1 MAARSTVPRRPLS
14 RRTFLSAASVGGLA
28 VAGGL
33 ALSGCSDSAE
43 NVRKAKIEQL
53 TPLWLDA
60 LADQSLARSLLP
72 HEPDRTAALT
82 VIANERGAH
91 ADALRAELIAID
103 SSRGKKATSAP
114 MFTTPVNPTV
124 ASLRQ
129 QLTASAKRAGDL
141 AVIVD
146 GYRAGLCGSI
156 SAAVT
161 TEVQV
166 QLA

>member
-1 MAARSTVPRRPLS
+1 MVGVAAKRTLP

-33 ALSGCSDSAE
+33 ALTGCSDSAD
-43 NVRKAKIEQL
+43 NVRKAKIDQL
-53 TPLWLDA
+53 TPL
-60 LADQSLARSLLP
+60 LADARSDEATARTLIATQ
-72 HEPDRTAALT
+72 PDRAAALT
-82 VIANERGAH
+82 VIADERKAH
-91 ADALRAELIAID
+91 ADALVAEITAID
-103 SSRGKKATSAP
+103 SGRGKDAATAP
-114 MFTTPVNPTV
+114 APAPAGQPTV
-124 ASLRQ
+124 PALRR

-141 AVIVD
+141 AVAVD

>member
-1 MAARSTVPRRPLS
+1 MTANRTVP

-33 ALSGCSDSAE
+33 VLSGCSDSAD
-43 NVRKAKIEQL
+43 NARKAKIEQL
-53 TPLWLDA
+53 RPLLNDA
-60 LADQSLARSLLP
+60 RADEASARALIAGR
-72 HEPDRTAALT
+72 PDRAAALT
-82 VIANERGAH
+82 VVAGERKAH
-91 ADALRAELIAID
+91 ADALVAEMTAID
-103 SSRGKKATSAP
+103 ASRGKDASTAAPSAP
-114 MFTTPVNPTV
+114 VG
-124 ASLRQ
+124 AGSLDSLRQ
-129 QLTASAKRAGDL
+129 QLTASAKRAGDV
-141 AVIVD
+141 AVAVE